1 MPANYDYIFII
12 VFLFF
17 LGLSIDI
24 TGLTRGESWY
34 DLVSVSVHCTGWLR
48 LTYLV
53 PVGCQDTGTVLGQES
68 NCFLSCLDPPGG
80 GGWKRKEKYRYC
92 SAQIG

>member
-1 MPANYDYIFII
+1 M
-12 VFLFF
+12 
-17 LGLSIDI
+17 
-24 TGLTRGESWY
+24 
-34 DLVSVSVHCTGWLR
+34 HCTGWLR

-80 GGWKRKEKYRYC
+80 GGGVEKKREIPVLFCPNRVDRTREERRKE
-92 SAQIG
+92 SIISFSIISIVPLAA